1 MKSGFPN
8 HLRKAGFRSG
18 VKETADCPRS
28 SSEADARRRGGA
40 HEPRGTWEQVCIP
53 VMQSVRQFL
62 PLELLTSFPPPWLLS
77 LPARLSCSRWGR
89 GGRAHFFCGRR
100 HRGPSPPT
108 GPSGGGCG
116 RPWGTR
122 GRLTQKT
129 IQIGGLTTTSADG
142 RKHRFA
148 MNGSVGQRQAGGT
161 EAA

>member
-28 SSEADARRRGGA
+28 SSEADARWRGGA
-40 HEPRGTWEQVCIP
+40 HKPHGTWEQVCIP

-77 LPARLSCSRWGR
+77 PRTVILLLLGQRWPGTLLLRQAAPWPISTYRAVGR
-89 GGRAHFFCGRR
+89 GLWPALGNPRAPHTEDHPDR
-100 HRGPSPPT
+100 
-108 GPSGGGCG
+108 
-116 RPWGTR
+116 
-122 GRLTQKT
+122 
-129 IQIGGLTTTSADG
+129 GLTTTSADG